1 MSENSSVKTSFPSPP
16 PRLSVLGLWS
26 PLTCLKN
33 IKIETEERGSSWEG
47 HFQIKL
53 LWAPSTPAGREGYPF
68 TSTLVGGRE
77 FQGYSYRLNMVSMV
91 GEYSGLGA
99 DCVWQIQRWKSGL
112 SLYSS
117 GIARRVLG
125 WQGVGCHFGSC
136 PLGCVWENDEHPEPV
151 GGGPGGEAES
161 RGMKT
166 PAMPHVT
173 ILYCRL
179 LVWAGSS

>member
-1 MSENSSVKTSFPSPP
+1 MSENSVKTSFPSPP

-47 HFQIKL
+47 HFRIKL

-68 TSTLVGGRE
+68 TSALVGGRE
-77 FQGYSYRLNMVSMV
+77 FQGYSYCLNMVSMV

-125 WQGVGCHFGSC
+125 WQGGVLCLFPRVVSFRV
-136 PLGCVWENDEHPEPV
+136 LS
-151 GGGPGGEAES
+151 S
-161 RGMKT
+161 RLCLRKWWT
-166 PAMPHVT
+166 PRAS
-173 ILYCRL
+173 RRRA
-179 LVWAGSS
+179 WRRSRK